1 MSRKAGI
8 VAGCWLLVGVG
19 TGLGPRFALASDP
32 GWDPNPFRSQ
42 PRMEKIHPLDK
53 SQPVS
58 LSLDALRGSE
68 SGLELDDLKLDFDF
82 PLVYHPRI
90 ERWLNYFTTDGGR
103 EVFARWLA
111 RSGRYEEMIRQVL
124 REEGLP
130 EDLLYLAMIE
140 SGFNPAAYSRARA
153 GGIWQFIPSTGRKYG
168 LSMDWWADERR
179 DPEKSTRAAVSYLS
193 DLYARFGSWHLAAAS
208 YNAGEGKIQRAIDT
222 YETEDYW
229 ELVDYSFL
237 RNETKDYLPKMIA
250 AAIIAKNPER
260 FGFTDVALEPAVEYE
275 TVSVSD
281 ATDLRVIAR
290 CAGAAYQ
297 EILRLNPELLRW
309 CTPPGRQWEVR
320 VPKGTA
326 EAFQIAY
333 AQVPAG
339 QRVTFRRHV
348 VRQGQT
354 LSEIAAGYRTGVSA
368 IMEVNRIRNPR
379 TIRIGQSLIIPTPLG
394 SAPAVIASAS
404 KALPKKSP
412 APSAPA
418 ASVKN
423 PPAGAKKVV
432 YTIQSGDTLWAL
444 SLAYEVTVAQLKTW
458 NGIKNHYD
466 LKPGDTVIIFTTQS
480 EPLALAANPLA
491 TPPENSSSL
500 TYTVRQGDNLWTIA
514 QRFRLRIED
523 IQAWNSLE
531 RDHVLQPGDRLQ
543 LFVPKAN

>member
-8 VAGCWLLVGVG
+8 VAGCWLLACVGIG
-19 TGLGPRFALASDP
+19 RGPGGALASELRLDL
-32 GWDPNPFRSQ
+32 DPFRTQ
-42 PRMEKIHPLDK
+42 PRTEKIYPLDK
-53 SQPVS
+53 SQPFY
-58 LSLDALRGSE
+58 LSLDALRGADS
-68 SGLELDDLKLDFDF
+68 SLRPDDLKLDFDF

-90 ERWLNYFTTDGGR
+90 ERWLNYFTVGEGR

-111 RSGRYEEMIRQVL
+111 RSGRYEEMIRQIL

-130 EDLLYLAMIE
+130 EDFLYLAMIE

-153 GGIWQFIPSTGRKYG
+153 GGIWQFMPSTGRKYG

-179 DPEKSTRAAVSYLS
+179 DPEKSTRAAVQYLS

-229 ELVDYSFL
+229 ELLDYSFL

-260 FGFTDVALEPAVEYE
+260 FGFTDVALEPPVEYE
-275 TVSVSD
+275 TVPVSD

-290 CAGAAYQ
+290 CAGATYQ

-309 CTPPGRQWEVR
+309 CTPPGRSWQVR

-326 EAFQIAY
+326 ETFQLAY
-333 AQVPAG
+333 AQVPPS

-348 VRQGQT
+348 IRQGET
-354 LSEIAAGYRTGVSA
+354 LSEIAASYRTGVGA
-368 IMEVNRIRNPR
+368 IMQVNGIRNPR
-379 TIRIGQSLIIPTPLG
+379 TIRTGQSLIIPTPIG
-394 SAPAVIASAS
+394 SAPAVVASAPRPT
-404 KALPKKSP
+404 PKKSP
-412 APSAPA
+412 APPPVA
-418 ASVKN
+418 KN
-423 PPAGAKKVV
+423 PPPGTKKVV
-432 YTIQSGDTLWAL
+432 YTIQSGDTLWAI
-444 SLAYEVTVAQLKTW
+444 SLAYDVTVAQLKSW
-458 NGIKNHYD
+458 NGIRNHYE
-466 LKPGDTVIIFTTQS
+466 LKPGDTVMVYTTQS
-480 EPLALAANPLA
+480 EPLILASNPPA
-491 TPPENSSSL
+491 TPPQNSSSI
-500 TYTVRQGDNLWTIA
+500 TYTVRRGDNLWTIA

-531 RDHVLQPGDRLQ
+531 RDHILQPGDRLQ
-543 LFVPKAN
+543 LFVAKEN